1 MGSQSDVPHSHF
13 IQQLTGAQSAL
24 YACIRTLMAGAPE
37 AADVLQE
44 TNCVLW
50 QKAAEY
56 DATRP
61 FLPWAYRV
69 AHFQVMAFRKRQSRE
84 RLVFDDEL
92 VGVLADE
99 FSVQSNVGDGALRAM
114 ERCLQKLPP
123 AHRKLVAAKYEQ
135 GDSVNQIARRAGK
148 PANAISALLYRVR
161 RLLAECIERTLAEEP
176 A

>member
-1 MGSQSDVPHSHF
+1 MNEIAPPQTEFVK
-13 IQQLTGAQSAL
+13 QLTGAQSAL
-24 YACIRTLMAGAPE
+24 YGCIRTLMAGAPE

-56 DATRP
+56 DSSRP

-69 AHFQVMAFRKRQSRE
+69 AHFQVLAFRKRRSRE

-92 VGVLADE
+92 TELLANE
-99 FSVQSNVGDGALRAM
+99 FLRQSTAADGELRAM
-114 ERCLQKLPP
+114 ERCLQKLPA
-123 AHRKLVAAKYEQ
+123 AHRGLVAAKYEN
-135 GDSVNQIARRAGK
+135 GDSVIQIALRAGK
-148 PANAISALLYRVR
+148 PVNAVSALLYRVR
-161 RLLAECIERTLAEEP
+161 KALAECIERTLAAEEL